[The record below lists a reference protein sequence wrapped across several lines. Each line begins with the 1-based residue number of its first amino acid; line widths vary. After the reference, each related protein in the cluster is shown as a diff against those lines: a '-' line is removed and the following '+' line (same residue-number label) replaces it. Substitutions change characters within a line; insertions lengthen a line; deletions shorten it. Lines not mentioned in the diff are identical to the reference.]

1 MNLATAILLLVFS
14 GPKSTLAPDGWSRP
28 EVFLESSG
36 LEGALTESALRSFG
50 KAEPWQPPPCIGNTC
65 QPRVSIPVPGFE
77 PQIDMRG
84 RGGEVFAS
92 TLEQLDAGVVATIA
106 RAAATAG
113 VRLEYRPPRAQ
124 DLVPGSRNLGQVAL
138 MARWRLDAWNV
149 PMFQV
154 SPSP

>member
-1 MNLATAILLLVFS
+1 MDLAIAILLLVFS
-14 GPKSTLAPDGWSRP
+14 GSKSTLAPAAWARTD
-28 EVFLESSG
+28 VVLESSV
-36 LEGALTESALRSFG
+36 LDGALTESALRSFG

-92 TLEQLDAGVVATIA
+92 MLERLDAGVVANIA

-124 DLVPGSRNLGQVAL
+124 DLLPGSRNLGQVAI